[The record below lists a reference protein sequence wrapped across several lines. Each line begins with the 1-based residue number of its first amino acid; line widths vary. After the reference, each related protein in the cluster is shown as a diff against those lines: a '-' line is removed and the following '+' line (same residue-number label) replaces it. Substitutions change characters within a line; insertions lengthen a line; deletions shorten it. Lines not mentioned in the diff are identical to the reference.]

1 MFCFYHTIR
10 LHSTHFC
17 IMKISNKREFQQIAF
32 NYSSDIDFKD
42 FMNFCKKC
50 TWNSFSFLV
59 IDVTFASDNL
69 SRSWENL
76 LERIW
81 RLIMTIY
88 DKIRDR
94 KNYNMILREKQQ
106 KHQHYHQVKL
116 INMNILQMKKYYL
129 LIKG

>member
-1 MFCFYHTIR
+1 MEKDIR
-10 LHSTHFC
+10 INCTHYF
-17 IMKISNKREFQQIAF
+17 IMKIPNKRQLQQIAF

-59 IDVTFASDNL
+59 IDVTLASDNL

-76 LERIW
+76 LERI
-81 RLIMTIY
+81 RKLIMTIY